1 MARRPQNRNR
11 VRDLREVIEERRA
24 ARLLAEAQAR
34 VATVHQARSVA
45 RSMVSSGEC
54 FVAELRS
61 VSPNTREFIV
71 PMRIPLEDIV
81 RNGLAPTMRRILLEF
96 PILNLFDPASTR
108 GLRLANV
115 AWDFDGYDQPILLGW
130 DFENV

>member
-34 VATVHQARSVA
+34 AASVHQARSVA
-45 RSMVSSGEC
+45 RSMLSSGEC
-54 FVAELRS
+54 FVVELRS
-61 VSPNTREFIV
+61 VRPNTREFIM

-81 RNGLAPTMRRILLEF
+81 RNGLAPTMRHILLEF
-96 PILNLFDPASTR
+96 PVLSLFDPATPSR
-108 GLRLANV
+108 LHLANI
-115 AWDFDGYDQPILLGW
+115 AWDVDDQPMLLACE
-130 DFENV
+130 FENI

>member
-45 RSMVSSGEC
+45 RSMLSSSEC

-61 VSPNTREFIV
+61 VRPNTREFII

-81 RNGLAPTMRRILLEF
+81 RNGLAPTMRHILLEF
-96 PILNLFDPASTR
+96 LVLSLFDPATSN
-108 GLRLANV
+108 GLRLANI
-115 AWDFDGYDQPILLGW
+115 AWDVDDQPMLLVCE
-130 DFENV
+130 FENI